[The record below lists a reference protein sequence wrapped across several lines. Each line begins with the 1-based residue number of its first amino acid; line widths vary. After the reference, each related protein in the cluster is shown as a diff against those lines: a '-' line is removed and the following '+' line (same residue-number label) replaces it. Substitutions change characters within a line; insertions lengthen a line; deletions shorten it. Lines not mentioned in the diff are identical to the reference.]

1 MSEETHVYLVTNK
14 VNGKQ
19 YVGITN
25 DFGRRWKEHVKVN
38 DKSSILP
45 KAINKYGQENF
56 TYAKI
61 ITCPTR
67 EQAFE
72 LETCLIDD
80 YGTLSPFGYNI
91 CPGGEAGP
99 DCSKPCTI
107 DGIYYPSY
115 GAAALAL
122 GVGRD
127 HIRLLIEKQTE
138 LGIEDIRSDFFE
150 RRFEVE
156 IEGVVYKNYPEAAK
170 AYGLEIATLRKR
182 LKDGIPLNRPV
193 VSGNAKE
200 VNVDMI
206 TFPSELEASRRL
218 GVPQTTLCRRLKK
231 QRERGLTAF
240 VSNPG

>member
-14 VNGKQ
+14 LNGKQ
-19 YVGITN
+19 YVGITKHLE
-25 DFGRRWKEHVKVN
+25 RRWKEHVKVN

-45 KAINKYGQENF
+45 KAINKYGEENF
-56 TYAKI
+56 TYEKI
-61 ITCPTR
+61 ITCTTR

-80 YGTLSPFGYNI
+80 YGTLAPFGYNI

-107 DGIYYPSY
+107 DGIDYTSY
-115 GAAALAL
+115 KHASLCLGLDRETIAQLVKKQTAL
-122 GVGRD
+122 G
-127 HIRLLIEKQTE
+127 IK
-138 LGIEDIRSDFFE
+138 DIRSDFFE

-156 IEGVVYKNYPEAAK
+156 IEGVVYKNHPEAAK
-170 AYGLEIATLRKR
+170 AYGLELSTLRKR
-182 LKDGIPLNRPV
+182 LKDGISLTRPIIC
-193 VSGNAKE
+193 GNPKE

-206 TFPSELEASRRL
+206 TFPSEIEASRRL
-218 GVPQTTLCRRLKK
+218 DIAATTLRRRLKK